1 MRLGDDVSA
10 KITDLVRGSGGV
22 HHARV
27 PHDAQLGYVASL
39 EEDLT
44 GHDVRLVRA
53 LPGHPLSVYQLVQ
66 DTQPSAQDAASA
78 VVVCIREPS
87 LCDATTRVLAELH
100 PADLGSVPVLWLVI
114 EDPLAGAPADS
125 SGTTPPAS
133 SPVPPDASHHDPNVE
148 TVLAAGAAL
157 GRRFTLNEIATSV
170 GQPTSALLD
179 AVEMSIDSGV
189 LRAEAHELVFVSDR
203 AWRAVRDRQKP
214 DTWARLVAAGIE
226 SHAASRKVDRLRELL
241 VDGELD
247 DVDHAMFERLWDVLA
262 HADFL
267 AGADLCR
274 RRATRATHTLPKTEE
289 LAARAV
295 LLEVQSGRPGLI
307 AGYAA
312 KLGDN
317 HPTALGA
324 AIAEALMVPY
334 PVEAMQLALRTLD
347 AAEPGTVDHARL
359 HALVVTCR
367 TLIGDVDLAELDLVT
382 ATATASDDP
391 RACSMADFA
400 NAVAIAAEG
409 DPLAVLRVVA
419 LGSEFPANQTL
430 GPMGWLSGTFR
441 AKTLVDLGRIAESE
455 QVIDFCA
462 DYVERRGQVA
472 ALPHVIMSRAVF
484 AMEQGRLLDAAH
496 GLHAA
501 RHIGLAIGLTEFS
514 EANILSR
521 LIQLARM
528 RGDTAELVRLG
539 ATLEDHLEDD
549 RPRLDAVATGLKLA
563 DDPLPA
569 EWTPRWKSARTGAPH
584 DITATAPPEATDQAE
599 SGSTGYSIL
608 LALHDVLT
616 TLRSFLL
623 NQGDQSRGLT
633 TLTAVARTTG
643 LSFPNA
649 LASHAV
655 GLASGDADRVAAA
668 VPVYRDLHRPLLQA
682 QALEDLAYL
691 AQDRA
696 GSITALEEARRTW
709 QSVGA
714 TREAARMDRYLRS
727 LGVRAAPAVDPR
739 RALDLTAAEER
750 VVRELLAGR
759 SNAEIA
765 EALQISRNT
774 VAVHLSRIYAR
785 FGVPNRGALID
796 VVLSLEQ
803 VDSQRE

>member
-10 KITDLVRGSGGV
+10 KIADLVRGSGGV

-27 PHDAQLGYVASL
+27 TGDAQLAYVASL

-44 GHDVRLVRA
+44 GRDVHLVHA
-53 LPGHPLSVYQLVQ
+53 SPGHPLSVYQLVQ
-66 DTQPSAQDAASA
+66 DTQPSAADAASA

-87 LCDATTRVLAELH
+87 LCDATTRVLAELR
-100 PADLGSVPVLWLVI
+100 PADLGSVPVLWVVI
-114 EDPLAGAPADS
+114 EDPPAGTSAES
-125 SGTTPPAS
+125 SSTTPPAS
-133 SPVPPDASHHDPNVE
+133 STAPPDAPHHDPRAE

-157 GRRFTLNEIATSV
+157 GRRFTLNEVAASL
-170 GQPTSALLD
+170 GQPAITLLE
-179 AVEMSIDSGV
+179 AVELSIDSGV
-189 LRAEAHELVFVSDR
+189 LRAEAHELVFASDR
-203 AWRAVRDRQKP
+203 AWRAVRSRQEP
-214 DTWARLVAAGIE
+214 GTWARLVAAGIE
-226 SHAASRKVDRLRELL
+226 SHTASRKVGRLRELL

-247 DVDHAMFERLWDVLA
+247 DVDHTTFERLWDVLA
-262 HADFL
+262 QADFL

-274 RRATRATHTLPKTEE
+274 RRAARATHTLPEAGE
-289 LAARAV
+289 LEARTV
-295 LLEVQSGRPGLI
+295 LLELQSGRPGLI
-307 AGYAA
+307 EEYAA
-312 KLGDN
+312 KLGDT

-334 PVEAMQLALRTLD
+334 PLEAMELALRTLD
-347 AAEPGTVDHARL
+347 AAEPGTADHARL

-367 TLIGDVDLAELDLVT
+367 ALIGDVDLAQLDLVT
-382 ATATASDDP
+382 ATATATGDP
-391 RACSMADFA
+391 RARSMADFA
-400 NAVAIAAEG
+400 RAVAIAADG
-409 DPLAVLRVVA
+409 DPLAVLRIVA
-419 LGSEFPANQTL
+419 LGSEYPANQTL

-455 QVIDFCA
+455 HVIDSCA

-484 AMEQGRLLDAAH
+484 AMEQGRLIDAAH
-496 GLHAA
+496 GLLAA

-539 ATLEDHLEDD
+539 ATLENHLEDE
-549 RPRLDAVATGLKLA
+549 RTRLDAVATGLTLA
-563 DDPLPA
+563 NDLLPA
-569 EWTPRWKSARTGAPH
+569 EWTPRWASAPSRAPH
-584 DITATAPPEATDQAE
+584 DTTATAPPEAMDQPE

-608 LALHDVLT
+608 LALHDVLA
-616 TLRSFLL
+616 TLRSSLL
-623 NQGDQSRGLT
+623 NQGDQSGGLAM
-633 TLTAVARTTG
+633 LTAVARTTG
-643 LSFPNA
+643 LSFPSA

-655 GLASGDADRVAAA
+655 GLASGEAEGVAAA
-668 VPVYRDLHRPLLQA
+668 MTVYRDLHRPLLQA
-682 QALEDLAYL
+682 QALEDLGYL

-696 GSITALEEARRTW
+696 GSIAALEEARRTW

-727 LGVRAAPAVDPR
+727 LGSRSAPAVDTR

-750 VVRELLAGR
+750 VVRELQAGR
-759 SNAEIA
+759 SNADIA

-785 FGVPNRGALID
+785 FGVASRGALIEL
-796 VVLSLEQ
+796 VQSLERA
-803 VDSQRE
+803 DR